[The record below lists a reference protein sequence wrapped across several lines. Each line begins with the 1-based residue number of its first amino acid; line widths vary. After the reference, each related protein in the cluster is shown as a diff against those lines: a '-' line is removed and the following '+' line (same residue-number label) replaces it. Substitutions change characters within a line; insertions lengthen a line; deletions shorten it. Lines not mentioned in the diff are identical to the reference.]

1 MPEVPRFVTVD
12 DYEAV
17 ARETLDP
24 TTYGYYAGGAGD
36 ERTVEANRLAFR
48 RWRLR
53 PRMLRGVG
61 TPDTS
66 TVILGERVATPIL
79 VAPWAYQWL
88 AHPDGELGTAR
99 AAASAGTVMVV
110 SSTVLDRVEEIATVG
125 GPLWWQVYVFGD
137 RSVTAEHVR
146 RAAAAG
152 YRAVVLT
159 VDLPVLGLRHRDE
172 RNGFELPVG
181 TPGADHVFDDAL
193 TWDDLAWLR
202 EQAPD
207 LPLLVKGILRA
218 DDAQLALDHG
228 ADGIIVSNHG
238 GRQLDAG
245 EGGLDALPPIVD
257 AVGGRVPVLVDGGVR
272 RGTDVVTALALGAD
286 AVLVARP
293 VAWGLAVAG
302 EAGAAD
308 VLRILTEETANVMAQ
323 CGCRTVAEITPD
335 LVTPAP
341 A

>member
-1 MPEVPRFVTVD
+1 
-12 DYEAV
+12 
-17 ARETLDP
+17 
-24 TTYGYYAGGAGD
+24 
-36 ERTVEANRLAFR
+36 
-48 RWRLR
+48 
-53 PRMLRGVG
+53 
-61 TPDTS
+61 
-66 TVILGERVATPIL
+66 
-79 VAPWAYQWL
+79 
-88 AHPDGELGTAR
+88 
-99 AAASAGTVMVV
+99 V
-110 SSTVLDRVEEIATVG
+110 S
-125 GPLWWQVYVFGD
+125 
-137 RSVTAEHVR
+137 
-146 RAAAAG
+146 
-152 YRAVVLT
+152 
-159 VDLPVLGLRHRDE
+159 
-172 RNGFELPVG
+172 
-181 TPGADHVFDDAL
+181 
-193 TWDDLAWLR
+193 WDDLAWLR

-218 DDAQLALDHG
+218 DDAQLALERG

-238 GRQLDAG
+238 GRQLDVG

-302 EAGAAD
+302 ETGAAD